1 MYMARTIMISDELY
15 ERLKKMKN
23 GRSFTNLIK
32 SKLKPK
38 INGKK
43 LLKKFYGVMPNFDDS
58 YLKKLDKEWK
68 KWKI

>member
-1 MYMARTIMISDELY
+1 MISNDLY
-15 ERLKKMKN
+15 NELKKMKD

-38 INGKK
+38 VNSDK
-43 LLKKFYGVMPNFDDS
+43 LLKKFYGALPNFDDS
-58 YLKKLDKEWK
+58 YLKKLDKEWG